1 VKTFHEHVI
10 HISIFIITKEF
21 VINGGFADARVIA
34 AGLGAGLPL
43 VADVADLADVA
54 DVANVDDVV
63 LFVADVVVLLLDD
76 VDLADKFAPCNEKFK
91 LFSFCQSKTKGL
103 LFSKGLFDVIV
114 STKRKARISDL
125 TSKKRSDQ
133 KIKPLC
139 KTN

>member
-1 VKTFHEHVI
+1 MKTFHEHVI

-54 DVANVDDVV
+54 DVADVV

-91 LFSFCQSKTKGL
+91 LFSFCQSKTKG
-103 LFSKGLFDVIV
+103 
-114 STKRKARISDL
+114 
-125 TSKKRSDQ
+125 
-133 KIKPLC
+133 
-139 KTN
+139 